1 MDKKDRILIIA
12 NGESILSN
20 DYGQFIDNYPL
31 VARINNY
38 QTKGFE
44 NQIGSKTDIW
54 FNGANSKLKLQSAK
68 YSDIIVLMPSQVIL
82 KKEADL
88 NGHVSKRLKLNKEE
102 YTTVSLS
109 NIQTFENQVGYN
121 RLTTGLYSILW
132 AIKNYNEVII
142 HGFDFFQESK
152 AHYYDNS
159 LSKLLIKN
167 NIIKKGQKH
176 NNILEKQFVN
186 NLINENKIKTLKD
199 IHG

>member
-1 MDKKDRILIIA
+1 MNQQNSILIIA
-12 NGESILSN
+12 NGESILNN
-20 DYGQFIDNYPL
+20 DYGEFIDKHPL

-38 QTKGFE
+38 QIKGFE
-44 NQIGSKTDIW
+44 KQIGSKTDIW

-132 AIKNYNEVII
+132 ALKNYNEVII

-186 NLINENKIKTLKD
+186 NLINENKIKILKD

>member
-54 FNGANSKLKLQSAK
+54 INGANSKLKLQPTK
-68 YSDIIVLMPSQVIL
+68 YSNIIVLMPSQVIL
-82 KKEADL
+82 KKQSDL
-88 NGHVSKRLKLNKEE
+88 NGHVSKRLKLNKEK
-102 YTTVSLS
+102 YDTAPLS
-109 NIQTFENQVGYN
+109 DIQNFENQVGYN

-132 AIKNYNEVII
+132 ALKNYNEVII
-142 HGFDFFQESK
+142 HGFDFFQDSK

-176 NNILEKQFVN
+176 NNILEKEFVIG
-186 NLINENKIKTLKD
+186 LIDKNKLKTLKD

>member
-1 MDKKDRILIIA
+1 MNQQNSILIIA
-12 NGESILSN
+12 NGESILNN
-20 DYGQFIDNYPL
+20 DYGEFIDKHPL

-38 QTKGFE
+38 QIKGFE
-44 NQIGSKTDIW
+44 KQIGSKTDIW

-132 AIKNYNEVII
+132 ALKNYNEVII

-186 NLINENKIKTLKD
+186 NLISENKIKTLEN
-199 IHG
+199 IHE

>member
-1 MDKKDRILIIA
+1 MNKQNSILIIA

-20 DYGQFIDNYPL
+20 DYGQFIDKYPL

-44 NQIGSKTDIW
+44 SQIGSKADIW
-54 FNGANSKLKLQSAK
+54 INGANSKLKLQSAK
-68 YSDIIVLMPSQVIL
+68 YSDIILLMTSQVIL
-82 KKEADL
+82 KKQANL
-88 NGHVSKRLKLNKEE
+88 NAHVSKRLKLDKEK
-102 YTTVSLS
+102 YTTASLS
-109 NIQTFENQVGYN
+109 DIQNFENQVGYN

-132 AIKNYNEVII
+132 ALKNYNEVII

-186 NLINENKIKTLKD
+186 NLINENKIKILKD

>member
-1 MDKKDRILIIA
+1 MNQQNSILIIA
-12 NGESILSN
+12 NGESILNN
-20 DYGQFIDNYPL
+20 DYGEFIDKHPL

-38 QTKGFE
+38 QIKGFE
-44 NQIGSKTDIW
+44 KQIGSKTDIW

-82 KKEADL
+82 KKEVDL

-132 AIKNYNEVII
+132 ALKNYNEVII

-186 NLINENKIKTLKD
+186 NLISENKIKTLEN
-199 IHG
+199 IHE

>member
-1 MDKKDRILIIA
+1 MNQKSRILIIA
-12 NGESILSN
+12 NGESILNN
-20 DYGQFIDNYPL
+20 DYGEFIDKHPL

-38 QTKGFE
+38 QIKGFE
-44 NQIGSKTDIW
+44 KQIGSKTDIW

-132 AIKNYNEVII
+132 ALKNYNEVII

-186 NLINENKIKTLKD
+186 NLISENKIKTLEN
-199 IHG
+199 IHE

>member
-1 MDKKDRILIIA
+1 MNQQNSILIIA
-12 NGESILSN
+12 NGESILNN
-20 DYGQFIDNYPL
+20 DYGEFIDKHPL

-38 QTKGFE
+38 QIKGFE
-44 NQIGSKTDIW
+44 KQIGSKTDIW

-132 AIKNYNEVII
+132 ALKNYNEVII

-152 AHYYDNS
+152 ALYYDKS

-186 NLINENKIKTLKD
+186 NLISENKIKTLEN
-199 IHG
+199 IHE

>member
-1 MDKKDRILIIA
+1 MNKQDSILIIA
-12 NGESILSN
+12 NGESILNN
-20 DYGQFIDNYPL
+20 DYGEFIDKHPL

-38 QTKGFE
+38 QTEGFE
-44 NQIGSKTDIW
+44 KQIGSKTDIW
-54 FNGANSKLKLQSAK
+54 FNGANSKLKLQSTK

-132 AIKNYNEVII
+132 ALKNYNEVII

-186 NLINENKIKTLKD
+186 NLISDNKIKTLEN
-199 IHG
+199 IHE

>member
-1 MDKKDRILIIA
+1 MNQQSSILIIA
-12 NGESILSN
+12 NGESILNN
-20 DYGQFIDNYPL
+20 DYGQFIDKHPL

-44 NQIGSKTDIW
+44 KQIGNKTDIW

-88 NGHVSKRLKLNKEE
+88 NGHVSKRLKLDKEQ

-186 NLINENKIKTLKD
+186 NLINENKIKILKD

>member
-1 MDKKDRILIIA
+1 MNKQDNILIIA
-12 NGESILSN
+12 NGESILNN
-20 DYGQFIDNYPL
+20 DYGDFIDKHPL

-44 NQIGSKTDIW
+44 KQIGSKTDIW

-132 AIKNYNEVII
+132 AFKNYNEVII

-186 NLINENKIKTLKD
+186 NLINKNKIKTLKD

>member
-1 MDKKDRILIIA
+1 MKNSILIIA
-12 NGESILSN
+12 NGESILKSN
-20 DYGQFIDNYPL
+20 YGQFIDNYPL
-31 VARINNY
+31 VGRINNY

-44 NQIGSKTDIW
+44 KKIGSLTDIW
-54 FNGANSKLKLQSAK
+54 FNGANSKLKLQSTK

-132 AIKNYNEVII
+132 ALKNYNEVII

-186 NLINENKIKTLKD
+186 NLISENKIKTLEN
-199 IHG
+199 IHE

>member
-1 MDKKDRILIIA
+1 
-12 NGESILSN
+12 
-20 DYGQFIDNYPL
+20 
-31 VARINNY
+31 
-38 QTKGFE
+38 
-44 NQIGSKTDIW
+44 
-54 FNGANSKLKLQSAK
+54 
-68 YSDIIVLMPSQVIL
+68 MPSQVIL

-132 AIKNYNEVII
+132 ALKNYNEVII

-186 NLINENKIKTLKD
+186 NLINENKIKILKD

>member
-1 MDKKDRILIIA
+1 MKQQSSILIIA
-12 NGESILSN
+12 NGESILNN
-20 DYGQFIDNYPL
+20 DYGEFIDKHPL

-38 QTKGFE
+38 QIKGFE
-44 NQIGSKTDIW
+44 KQIGSKTDIW

-132 AIKNYNEVII
+132 ALKNYNEVII

-186 NLINENKIKTLKD
+186 NLISENKIKTLEN
-199 IHG
+199 IHE

>member
-1 MDKKDRILIIA
+1 MNQKSRILIIA
-12 NGESILSN
+12 NGESILNN
-20 DYGQFIDNYPL
+20 DYGEFIDKHPL

-44 NQIGSKTDIW
+44 KQIGSKTDIW

-88 NGHVSKRLKLNKEE
+88 NGHVSKRLKLDKEQ

-109 NIQTFENQVGYN
+109 NIQNFENQVGYN

-132 AIKNYNEVII
+132 ALKNYNEVII

-186 NLINENKIKTLKD
+186 NLISENKIKTLEN
-199 IHG
+199 IYE

>member
-1 MDKKDRILIIA
+1 MNKQDSILIIA
-12 NGESILSN
+12 NGESILNN
-20 DYGQFIDNYPL
+20 DYGEFIDKHPL

-38 QTKGFE
+38 QIKGFE
-44 NQIGSKTDIW
+44 KQIGSKTDIW

-88 NGHVSKRLKLNKEE
+88 NGHVSKRLKLDKEQ

-132 AIKNYNEVII
+132 ALKNYNEVII

-186 NLINENKIKTLKD
+186 NLISENKIKTLEN
-199 IHG
+199 IHE

>member
-1 MDKKDRILIIA
+1 MNRQDNILIIA
-12 NGESILSN
+12 NGESILN
-20 DYGQFIDNYPL
+20 TDYGDFIDKYPL

-44 NQIGSKTDIW
+44 KQIGRKTDIW
-54 FNGANSKLKLQSAK
+54 FNGANSKLKLQTAK
-68 YSDIIVLMPSQVIL
+68 YSNIIVLMPSQIIL
-82 KKEADL
+82 KKQSDL
-88 NGHVSKRLKLNKEE
+88 NGHVSKRLRLDKKN

-109 NIQTFENQVGYN
+109 DIQYFESQVGYN

-142 HGFDFFQESK
+142 HGFDFFQDSK

-176 NNILEKQFVN
+176 NNILEKEFVN
-186 NLINENKIKTLKD
+186 GLIVENKIKTLKD
-199 IHG
+199 IHE

>member
-20 DYGQFIDNYPL
+20 NYGQFIDNYPL

-132 AIKNYNEVII
+132 ALKNYNEVII

-186 NLINENKIKTLKD
+186 NLINENKIKILKD
-199 IHG
+199 IHE

>member
-1 MDKKDRILIIA
+1 MNKQDNILIIA
-12 NGESILSN
+12 NGESILNN
-20 DYGQFIDNYPL
+20 DYGDFIDKHPL

-44 NQIGSKTDIW
+44 KQIGSKTDIW

-132 AIKNYNEVII
+132 AFKNYNEVII

>member
-54 FNGANSKLKLQSAK
+54 INGANSKLKLQPTK
-68 YSDIIVLMPSQVIL
+68 YSNIIVLMPSQVIL
-82 KKEADL
+82 KKQSDL
-88 NGHVSKRLKLNKEE
+88 NGHVSKRLKLNKEK
-102 YTTVSLS
+102 YDTAPLS
-109 NIQTFENQVGYN
+109 DIQNFENQVGYN

-132 AIKNYNEVII
+132 ALKNYNEVII

-176 NNILEKQFVN
+176 NNILEKEFVN
-186 NLINENKIKTLKD
+186 GLIDENKIKTLKN

>member
-1 MDKKDRILIIA
+1 MNKQDSILIIA
-12 NGESILSN
+12 NGESILNN
-20 DYGQFIDNYPL
+20 DYGEFIDKHPL

-38 QTKGFE
+38 QIKGFE
-44 NQIGSKTDIW
+44 KQIGSKTDIW

-132 AIKNYNEVII
+132 ALKNYNEVII

-186 NLINENKIKTLKD
+186 NLISENKIKTLEN
-199 IHG
+199 IHE

>member
-1 MDKKDRILIIA
+1 MNKQDSILIIA
-12 NGESILSN
+12 NGESILNN
-20 DYGQFIDNYPL
+20 DYGEFIDKHPL

-44 NQIGSKTDIW
+44 KQIGSKTDIW

-132 AIKNYNEVII
+132 ALKNYNEVII

-186 NLINENKIKTLKD
+186 NLISENKIKTLEN
-199 IHG
+199 IHE

>member
-1 MDKKDRILIIA
+1 MNQKSRILIIA
-12 NGESILSN
+12 NGESILNN
-20 DYGQFIDNYPL
+20 DYGEFIDKHPL

-44 NQIGSKTDIW
+44 KQIGSKTDIW
-54 FNGANSKLKLQSAK
+54 LNGANSKLKLQSAK
-68 YSDIIVLMPSQVIL
+68 YSEIIVLMPSQVIL

-88 NGHVSKRLKLNKEE
+88 NGHVSKRLKLDKEQ

-109 NIQTFENQVGYN
+109 NIQNFENQVGYN

-132 AIKNYNEVII
+132 ALKNYNEVII

-186 NLINENKIKTLKD
+186 NLISDNKIKTLEN
-199 IHG
+199 IHE

>member
-1 MDKKDRILIIA
+1 MNKQDSILIIA
-12 NGESILSN
+12 NGESILNN
-20 DYGQFIDNYPL
+20 DYGEFIDKHPL

-44 NQIGSKTDIW
+44 KQIGSKTDIW

-88 NGHVSKRLKLNKEE
+88 NGHVSKRLKLDKEQ

-132 AIKNYNEVII
+132 ALKNYNEVII

-186 NLINENKIKTLKD
+186 NLISENKIKTLEN
-199 IHG
+199 IHE